1 MPEYD
6 FQTYPTTPDAM
17 AKYLQEREAAG
28 NPMTGEEALAYS
40 DWSREYRRAIQERI
54 DARKTPE
61 EREEFRRFAEEFE
74 RQCIEDEKRSAE
86 DAGREA
92 AEDAERAAQGKRPIK
107 RERDIV
113 TPEGFSGI
121 GVTSHGW

>member
-6 FQTYPTTPDAM
+6 FETYPTTPDAM

-40 DWSREYRRAIQERI
+40 DWSRERGRAIQAKI

-61 EREEFRRFAEEFE
+61 EREEFRRFSYIADIAAVRVSGEGV
-74 RQCIEDEKRSAE
+74 
-86 DAGREA
+86 AGYA
-92 AEDAERAAQGKRPIK
+92 TGTRALIAVITGTDQ
-107 RERDIV
+107 D
-113 TPEGFSGI
+113 
-121 GVTSHGW
+121 